1 MNNHNFLKFIN
12 TDNDNYFELELNQH
26 HNYFYFPLTNESFHA
41 SITPKLAGDSC
52 VDLNSFYLKPM
63 TMDDLFHSNYS
74 RNFWVKSQ
82 DHLWSAT
89 GNSLLQKQNKDDH
102 LTIQGGF
109 LWHKTIRKNEKIGL
123 KSEILN
129 FIPSINQSIEL
140 MQIKITNINDAPQIC
155 QVSSAIPIYG
165 RSADNI
171 RDHNH
176 VTSLLNQIEITDYGV
191 VLKPTLSFDERG
203 HTINSNMYQFYMLN
217 ENLDTPDEIYPLMD
231 YFVGDGSLDWP
242 DYLTKNSSQKINLP
256 NSQGLNI
263 IGAVT
268 YFDIKLKP
276 NESVSYFILM
286 GISVSK
292 LNPLSFLSVNKF
304 NELFED
310 TKKYWNDQISSL
322 SIKTSQNEFD
332 NWLDWVSIQPILR
345 RIYGNSYLPHHD
357 YGRGGRGWRDLWQ
370 DILSLL
376 LIENKNVRSSLISNF
391 AGVRIDGSNATIIG
405 NSQGEFIADR
415 NNIPRVWMDHGAW
428 PTFTINFYIHQTGDF
443 DILFEKQIYFADK
456 FSHRSKKIQTH
467 GIYSDNKLRNKSDEV
482 HFGSIIE
489 HLILQ
494 NITSS
499 LNLGEH
505 HSILLEDGDWND
517 GLDMANEKGES
528 VAFTS
533 FYASNLR
540 IISNLLREIKSRYG
554 YEHLS
559 LTKEIKILLNKGI
572 TKNLSQNKDRYLL
585 TYFDTVENGVSGE
598 YEQIN
603 INELIKI
610 LNSYSELLTTNIIS
624 NEIVNDNKFS
634 WLNGYYDNNGKKVE
648 GKFGNNIRMTLT
660 GQTFPLMSKI
670 LDQELTSKIISSVNY
685 YLLHST
691 IKVPRLNTDFKD
703 LKIDLGRAFGF
714 AYGHKENGA
723 IFSHMVMMYVYSLY
737 LNEQISEGYQII
749 NSLFDHLI
757 DTNKSRIY
765 PNLPEYIN
773 QQGYGMYSYLTG
785 SASWLIL
792 IVITQMYGIRGHY
805 GDLIINPKLTLNQFI
820 NNKTSIKTIFQNI
833 NLQITFIN
841 NNKQKYGSYSIT
853 KYTIQGKENILNTPN
868 KEIKISVS
876 ELSQLKKDNAI
887 EIDIFLD

>member
-12 TDNDNYFELELNQH
+12 INHEHYFELELNQH

-52 VDLNSFYLKPM
+52 IDLNSFYLKPM

-74 RNFWVKSQ
+74 RNFWVKSKN
-82 DHLWSAT
+82 HLWSAT
-89 GNSLLQKQNKDDH
+89 GNSLLQKQNRDDH

-140 MQIKITNINDAPQIC
+140 MQIKITNINDEPQIF

-191 VLKPTLSFDERG
+191 ALKPTLSFDERG
-203 HTINSNMYQFYMLN
+203 HTINSSMYQFYMLN
-217 ENLDTPDEIYPLMD
+217 ENLDTPDEIYPVMD

-242 DYLTKNSSQKINLP
+242 DYLTKNNSQQINLP

-286 GISVSK
+286 GISETK

-304 NELFED
+304 NELLKD
-310 TKKYWNDQISSL
+310 TKKYWKDQISSL
-322 SIKTSQNEFD
+322 SIKTSQNKFD
-332 NWLDWVSIQPILR
+332 NWLNWVSIQPILR

-405 NSQGEFIADR
+405 NSKGEFIADR

-456 FSHRSKKIQTH
+456 FSHRSKKIKKR
-467 GIYSDNKLRNKSDEV
+467 GIYSDNKLRNKSDEI
-482 HFGSIIE
+482 HFGSVIE

-554 YEHLS
+554 YEYLS
-559 LTKEIKILLNKGI
+559 FTKEIKILLNQEI
-572 TKNLSQNKDRYLL
+572 TKNLSQNKDKFLL

-598 YEQIN
+598 YEQID

-624 NEIVNDNKFS
+624 NEIVNDNKYS
-634 WLNGYYDNNGKKVE
+634 WLNGYYDNKGKKVE

-670 LDQELTSKIISSVNY
+670 VDQELTSKIISSVNH

-737 LNEQISEGYQII
+737 LNEQITEGYQII
-749 NSLFDHLI
+749 QSLFDHLI

-820 NNKTSIKTIFQNI
+820 NNKTKIKTIFQNI

-841 NNKQKYGSYSIT
+841 NNNQKYGSYSIT
-853 KYTIQGKENILNTPN
+853 KYTIQGKENILNSPN
-868 KEIKISVS
+868 KEIKISIS
-876 ELSQLKKDNAI
+876 ELSRLKKDNII

>member
-1 MNNHNFLKFIN
+1 MNNHNFIKFIKN
-12 TDNDNYFELELNQH
+12 NFENYFELELKQY

-52 VDLNSFYLKPM
+52 IDLNSFFLKPV

-74 RNFWVKSQ
+74 RNFWVKSKNY
-82 DHLWSAT
+82 LWSAT
-89 GNSLLQKQNKDDH
+89 GNSLLQKQNHDDDLIIH
-102 LTIQGGF
+102 GGF

-140 MQIKITNINDAPQIC
+140 MKIKITNISDAPQYI

-176 VTSLLNQIEITDYGV
+176 VTSLLNQLEITNYGV
-191 VLKPTLSFDERG
+191 LLKPTLSFDERG
-203 HTINSNMYQFYMLN
+203 HTINTNMYQFYMTDANLN
-217 ENLDTPDEIYPLMD
+217 SPDEIYPLMD
-231 YFVGDGSLDWP
+231 QFVGDGSLDWP
-242 DYLTKNSSQKINLP
+242 GYLTQTTYPKIDLK
-256 NSQGLNI
+256 NSQGLNV
-263 IGAVT
+263 IGSAT
-268 YFDIKLKP
+268 YFDIKLSP
-276 NESVSYFILM
+276 NESANYYILM
-286 GISVSK
+286 GISNSQ
-292 LNPLSFLSVNKF
+292 LEPLSFLSDNKF

-310 TKKYWNDQISSL
+310 TKKYWANKISSL
-322 SIKTSQNEFD
+322 SIKTSQNKFD
-332 NWLDWVSIQPILR
+332 NWLNWVSLQPILR

-391 AGVRIDGSNATIIG
+391 GGVRIDGSNATIIG
-405 NSQGEFIADR
+405 KSNGDFIADR

-443 DILFEKQIYFADK
+443 DILFEKQNYFADK
-456 FSHRSKKIQTH
+456 FSHRSKKIIKDLIH
-467 GIYSDNKLRNKSDEV
+467 SDNKLRNKSNEI
-482 HFGSIIE
+482 HYGTIIE

-499 LNLGEH
+499 LNLGKNK
-505 HSILLEDGDWND
+505 SILLEDGDWND
-517 GLDMANEKGES
+517 GLDMANINGES

-533 FYASNLR
+533 FYASNLK
-540 IISNLLREIKSRYG
+540 ILSNLLSEIKYRYG
-554 YEHLS
+554 HEYLS
-559 LTKEIKILLNKGI
+559 LTKEIRILLNKDI
-572 TKNLSQNKDRYLL
+572 TLNLSQNRDKFLL
-585 TYFDTVENGVSGE
+585 TYFDTVENEISGD
-598 YEQIN
+598 YEQFN
-603 INELIKI
+603 IDELIDI
-610 LNSYSELLTTNIIS
+610 LNSYSNLLTTNIIS
-624 NEIVNDNKFS
+624 NEIVNVNKYS
-634 WLNGYYDNNGKKVE
+634 WLNGYYDNKGKKVE
-648 GKFGNNIRMTLT
+648 GKFGSNIRMTLT

-670 LDQELTSKIISSVNY
+670 VDEELTSKIISSVNY

-792 IVITQMYGIRGHY
+792 IVITQMYGIRGDY
-805 GDLIINPKLTLNQFI
+805 GDLTINPKLTLNQFI
-820 NNKTSIKTIFQNI
+820 NNKTSINTIFQNI

-868 KEIKISVS
+868 KEIKISIS